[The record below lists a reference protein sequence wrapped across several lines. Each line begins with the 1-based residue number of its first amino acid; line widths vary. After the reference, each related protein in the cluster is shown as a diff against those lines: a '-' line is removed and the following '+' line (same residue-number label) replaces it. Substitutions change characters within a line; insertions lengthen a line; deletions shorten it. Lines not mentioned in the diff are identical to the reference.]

1 MNKPVKYGLIL
12 LLILIAFGAAGVWY
26 LSSRDV
32 GTDYVAQTAKNLTRD
47 RLGAELSIETVSGNP
62 LTGFTAQ
69 SLDLSLEESTIITV
83 REVRVRLDLL
93 SLVKGSPQIR
103 SVKLDGADVDIHE
116 LAKLELPKTDSASAV
131 LPELTF
137 GFTDCTVRSKAGD
150 FLLEEGVITL
160 EPGKFQVESSLEFKG
175 VQAKGEASFLAGEGK
190 LSLVNLDM
198 RIGTGRLEL
207 SGDLFPE
214 VDAGGTLTDM
224 EMETLVRLWPMLG
237 NNFSGPF
244 STNIK
249 ASGSWPDVGLRGN
262 IAIDKGTIYGI
273 SLQGARSSWWFR
285 GEKLWFEEIS
295 GLANGS
301 SISGA
306 VGLVFRGLPPE
317 THLKLASTEVNID
330 TWKKSFPWLS
340 FAAGTLES
348 LEIDLVR
355 SKGLLTGPVKFSAP
369 SMEITKQPLE
379 DVKASLLLGEDGRVK
394 VDMTGKW
401 LGAPVNAK
409 GTVQLTGEV
418 PSLDLTVTG
427 NSLPLHKASS
437 VFSLESLALQ
447 GDAEG
452 TVRIL
457 GKANSPNF
465 EGDLR
470 SKKIRVMEEVV
481 NSPRIAFSYDG
492 KSFTMKSF
500 SANWRGLPIKGSGT
514 VSGIGTEKASLNLSG
529 TTDKVKASV
538 FTGLLPAL
546 SGTEPAGEIETKWKL
561 SGPAQKPS
569 LALDINSPDLTLP
582 GSVVLK
588 NVAASAS
595 FSIPPQKDEIGLKVE
610 ARADSAAYGDFSMTE
625 LTGKF
630 ATGKDLL
637 RVDDFSG
644 KILSGNL
651 NASGIINFAKEKGG
665 TPLLDLEGKLTG
677 VDLETFSKKD
687 FPLSGQVSGS
697 FKVAG
702 PLDGPAVTFEAESFE
717 LSIGGYMLKSAAAS
731 GTVDKEGITV
741 DAFSAA
747 IGEGT
752 LKGKGFVSLSGESP
766 SANFSVTGTELD
778 LAYLTREVKAARNAG
793 VEGTVDVTLKGT
805 LAEGA
810 LSGAGEVFAERFSV
824 YGFTAEDL
832 YAPVSLEGMLAKIER
847 AEGSV
852 FDGALAANVTLD
864 LGTNVWKVDAEV
876 SGFDIAKAVGE
887 AFDIGGRVTGTGT
900 LKATIEHGKSQA
912 MPLTGQGR
920 FTATEGEISGF
931 KAVDALT
938 AAYGGTGIR
947 YNRADSHFS
956 LGGNMLTLMPGS
968 RITAPPGDPLYR
980 YMMVDGP
987 LGFSS
992 NLDLHCSGNVNVQA
1006 LNVLFGALEGL
1017 LGTETLDSQQMLQNF
1032 LGGFLGGMSRKDFR
1046 DVSFDI
1052 VGTWEKPSITKLK
1065 IAVPEKGPD
1074 PIPTSEEDKDRE
1086 GNQQKI
1092 NIEIPTGGGSG
1103 SGESVGDQ
1111 IRQQILRQIFNGQN

>member
-47 RLGAELSIETVSGNP
+47 RLGAELSIEAVSGNP

-116 LAKLELPKTDSASAV
+116 LAKLELRKTDSASAV

-249 ASGSWPDVGLRGN
+249 ASGSWPDVGVRGN

-301 SISGA
+301 PISGA

-355 SKGLLTGPVKFSAP
+355 SKGFLTGPVKFSAP
-369 SMEITKQPLE
+369 SMGITKQPLE
-379 DVKASLLLGEDGRVK
+379 DVKASLLLGEDGRIK

-409 GTVQLTGEV
+409 GTVQFTGEV

-457 GKANSPNF
+457 GRVNSPNF

-492 KSFTMKSF
+492 KSITMKSF
-500 SANWRGLPIKGSGT
+500 SASWRGLPIKGSGT
-514 VSGIGTEKASLNLSG
+514 VSGLGTDEASLNLSG
-529 TTDKVKASV
+529 TTGKINASV
-538 FTGLLPAL
+538 LEGFIPAL
-546 SGTEPAGEIETKWKL
+546 SGNKPAGDIEASWKL
-561 SGPAQKPS
+561 SGPVQKPL
-569 LALDINSPDLTLP
+569 LALDVKSADLTLP
-582 GSVVLK
+582 GPVSLE
-588 NVAASAS
+588 NVAAFAS
-595 FSIPPQKDEIGLKVE
+595 VSLPSQNTGATLKVE
-610 ARADSAAYGDFSMTE
+610 ARADSASCGDFSITG

-630 ATGKDLL
+630 STGKGFL

-644 KILSGNL
+644 KLLSGNL
-651 NASGIINFAKEKGG
+651 DASGIINLAKEKGG
-665 TPLLDLEGKLTG
+665 KPVIDLDCELSEG
-677 VDLETFSKKD
+677 DLAAFSKKG
-687 FPLSGQVSGS
+687 FPLSGQVFGS
-697 FKVAG
+697 FKVTG
-702 PLDGPAVTFEAESFE
+702 PLDGLSVVFEAGSPE
-717 LSIGGYMLKSAAAS
+717 LSIQGYMLKSVAAS
-731 GTVDKEGITV
+731 GTAGMEGV
-741 DAFSAA
+741 MVEAFSAA
-747 IGEGT
+747 IGEGS
-752 LKGKGFVSLSGESP
+752 LEGKGSVSLSGESP
-766 SANFSVTGTELD
+766 AAEFSVIGTGLD

-793 VEGTVDVTLKGT
+793 IEGAVDVSLKGS
-805 LAEGA
+805 LAGGA
-810 LSGAGEVFAERFSV
+810 WAGNGEVFAERLSA
-824 YGFTAEDL
+824 YGFTAEDV
-832 YAPVSLEGMLAKIER
+832 YAPVSLEGKLAKIQK
-847 AEGSV
+847 AQGSV
-852 FDGALAANVTLD
+852 YDGSLLANATLD
-864 LGTNVWKVDAEV
+864 LGTNVWKIDAEV
-876 SGFDIAKAVGE
+876 SGFDIAKAVSA
-887 AFDIGGRVTGTGT
+887 AFNIGGQITGTGT
-900 LKATIEHGKSQA
+900 LKASIEHGKSQA

-920 FTATEGEISGF
+920 FTSTGGEISGF
-931 KAVDALT
+931 KAVEAIT

-947 YNRADSHFS
+947 YNRAESHFS
-956 LGGNMLTLMPGS
+956 LGGNMITLMPGS
-968 RITAPPGDPLYR
+968 TITAPPGDPLYR
-980 YMMVDGP
+980 YMMVDGI

-992 NLDLHCSGNVNVQA
+992 NLDLHCSGNLNVQA
-1006 LNVLFGALEGL
+1006 LNIFFGALEGL
-1017 LGTETLDSQQMLQNF
+1017 LGTETLDAQQMLQNF

-1052 VGTWEKPSITKLK
+1052 TGTWDKPIITKLK

-1074 PIPTSEEDKDRE
+1074 PIPTSEEDENRK
-1086 GNQQKI
+1086 GSQQKI
-1092 NIEIPTGGGSG
+1092 NIEIPTGGSS

-1111 IRQQILRQIFNGQN
+1111 IRQQILQQIFNGQD

>member
-47 RLGAELSIETVSGNP
+47 RLQAELSIGDVSGNP
-62 LTGFTAQ
+62 LTGFTAE
-69 SLDLSLEESTIITV
+69 SLRLFREDTTIITV
-83 REVRVRLDLL
+83 REVRFQLDLL

-103 SVKLDGADVDIHE
+103 SVKLDGADLDTLE
-116 LAKLELPKTDSASAV
+116 LAKLTPAGTDGPPAKLPAMTVEFTDST
-131 LPELTF
+131 LRT
-137 GFTDCTVRSKAGD
+137 KAGD
-150 FLLEEGVITL
+150 FLLEDGGITL
-160 EPGKFQVESSLEFKG
+160 KPGGFQVNSSLEFKG
-175 VQAKGEASFLAGEGK
+175 VQAKGDASFLFGEGK
-190 LSLVNLDM
+190 LYLENLDM
-198 RIGTGRLEL
+198 RTGQGRIQL

-214 VDAGGTLTDM
+214 VDAGGTLADM
-224 EMETLVRLWPMLG
+224 DMETLGQLWPVLG
-237 NNFSGPF
+237 GKFSGTF
-244 STNIK
+244 SANIK
-249 ASGSWPDVGLRGN
+249 AFGDWPNVRARGD
-262 IAIDKGTIYGI
+262 IAIDKGTVFGI
-273 SLQGARSSWWFR
+273 SLQGVRSSWWFR
-285 GEKLWFEEIS
+285 GEKLWFEDIT
-295 GLANGS
+295 GFANGS
-301 SISGA
+301 PLSGA
-306 VGLVFRGLPPE
+306 AGLVFSGLPPE
-317 THLKLASTEVNID
+317 THLKLTGTEVNLD
-330 TWKKSFPWLS
+330 TWKKTFPWLS
-340 FAAGTLES
+340 FAGGNLES
-348 LEIDLVR
+348 LEIDLTR
-355 SKGLLTGPVKFSAP
+355 SAGVFTGRVSFSAP
-369 SMEITKQPLE
+369 SMEIAKQLLE
-379 DVKASLLLGEDGRVK
+379 AVRASLELKDDRSIK
-394 VDMTGKW
+394 VDMNGKW
-401 LGAPVNAK
+401 LDTPVNAK
-409 GTVQLTGEV
+409 GTVNLSDGA

-427 NSLPLHKASS
+427 KGLALHKAS
-437 VFSLESLALQ
+437 AIIPAGNPPLQ
-447 GDAEG
+447 GDAELA
-452 TVRIL
+452 VRIL
-457 GKANSPNF
+457 GNVNSPRF
-465 EGDLR
+465 EGELKSER
-470 SKKIRVMEEVV
+470 IRVMEELV

-810 LSGAGEVFAERFSV
+810 LSGAGEVFAERLSA
-824 YGFTAEDL
+824 YGFTAEDV
-832 YAPVSLEGMLAKIER
+832 YAPVSLEGKLAKIQK
-847 AEGSV
+847 AQGSV
-852 FDGALAANVTLD
+852 YDGSLLANATLD
-864 LGTNVWKVDAEV
+864 LGTNVWKIDAEV
-876 SGFDIAKAVGE
+876 SGFDIAKAVSA
-887 AFDIGGRVTGTGT
+887 AFNIGGQITGTGT
-900 LKATIEHGKSQA
+900 LKASIEHGKSQA

-920 FTATEGEISGF
+920 FTSTGGEISGF
-931 KAVDALT
+931 KAVEAIT

-947 YNRADSHFS
+947 YNRAESHFS
-956 LGGNMLTLMPGS
+956 LGGNMITLMPGS
-968 RITAPPGDPLYR
+968 TITAPPGDPLYR
-980 YMMVDGP
+980 YMMVDGI

-992 NLDLHCSGNVNVQA
+992 NLDLHCSGNLNVQA
-1006 LNVLFGALEGL
+1006 LNIFFGALEGL
-1017 LGTETLDSQQMLQNF
+1017 LGTETLDAQQMLQNF

-1052 VGTWEKPSITKLK
+1052 TGTWDKPIITKLK

-1074 PIPTSEEDKDRE
+1074 PIPTSEEDENRK
-1086 GNQQKI
+1086 GSQQKI
-1092 NIEIPTGGGSG
+1092 NIEIPTGGSS

-1111 IRQQILRQIFNGQN
+1111 IRQQILQQIFNGQD

>member
-116 LAKLELPKTDSASAV
+116 LAKLELRKTDSASAV

-214 VDAGGTLTDM
+214 VDAGGTLVNMD
-224 EMETLVRLWPMLG
+224 METLGQLWPVLG
-237 NNFSGPF
+237 GKFSGTF

-249 ASGSWPDVGLRGN
+249 AYGDWPNVGARGD
-262 IAIDKGTIYGI
+262 IAIDKGTVYGI

-285 GEKLWFEEIS
+285 GEKLWFEDIT
-295 GLANGS
+295 GFANGS
-301 SISGA
+301 PLSGA
-306 VGLVFRGLPPE
+306 AGLVFSGLPPE
-317 THLKLASTEVNID
+317 THLKLTGTEVNLN
-330 TWKKSFPWLS
+330 TWKKTFPWLS
-340 FAAGTLES
+340 FAGGNLES
-348 LEIDLVR
+348 LEIDLIRR
-355 SKGLLTGPVKFSAP
+355 SAGVFTGRVSFSAP
-369 SMEITKQPLE
+369 SMEIAKQHLEAVRASLELE
-379 DVKASLLLGEDGRVK
+379 DDRSIK
-394 VDMTGKW
+394 VDMNGKW
-401 LGAPVNAK
+401 FDTPVNTK
-409 GTVQLTGEV
+409 GTVNLSGGA

-427 NSLPLHKASS
+427 KGLALHKASAIIPAGKP
-437 VFSLESLALQ
+437 ALQ

-457 GKANSPNF
+457 GNVNSPRF
-465 EGDLR
+465 EGELK
-470 SKKIRVMEEVV
+470 SEKIRVMEELV

-492 KSFTMKSF
+492 KNITMKSF
-500 SANWRGLPIKGSGT
+500 SASWRGLPIKGSGT
-514 VSGIGTEKASLNLSG
+514 VSGLGTDEASLNLSG
-529 TTDKVKASV
+529 TTGKINASV
-538 FTGLLPAL
+538 LEGFIPAL
-546 SGTEPAGEIETKWKL
+546 SGNKPAGDIEASWKL
-561 SGPAQKPS
+561 SGPVQKPS
-569 LALDINSPDLTLP
+569 LALDVKSADLTFP
-582 GSVVLK
+582 GPVSLK

-595 FSIPPQKDEIGLKVE
+595 VSLPSQNTEAILKVE
-610 ARADSAAYGDFSMTE
+610 AKADSASWGDFSITG

-630 ATGKDLL
+630 STGKGFL

-644 KILSGNL
+644 KLLSGNL
-651 NASGIINFAKEKGG
+651 DASGIINLAKEKGG
-665 TPLLDLEGKLTG
+665 KPVIDLDCELSQG
-677 VDLETFSKKD
+677 DLAAFSKKG
-687 FPLSGQVSGS
+687 FPLSGQVFGS
-697 FKVAG
+697 FKVTG
-702 PLDGPAVTFEAESFE
+702 PLDGLSVVFEAGSPE
-717 LSIGGYMLKSAAAS
+717 LSIRGYMLKSVAAS
-731 GTVDKEGITV
+731 GTAGMEGVTV
-741 DAFSAA
+741 EAFSAA
-747 IGEGT
+747 IGEGS
-752 LKGKGFVSLSGESP
+752 LEGKGSVSLSGESP
-766 SANFSVTGTELD
+766 AAEFSVIGTGVD

-793 VEGTVDVTLKGT
+793 IEGTVDVSLKGS
-805 LAEGA
+805 LAGGA
-810 LSGAGEVFAERFSV
+810 WAGDGEVFAERLSS

-832 YAPVSLEGMLAKIER
+832 YAPVSLEGKLAKIQK
-847 AEGSV
+847 AQGSV
-852 FDGALAANVTLD
+852 YDGSLLANATLD
-864 LGTNVWKVDAEV
+864 LGTNVWKIDAEV
-876 SGFDIAKAVGE
+876 FGFDIAKAVNA
-887 AFDIGGRVTGTGT
+887 AFNIGGHITGTGT
-900 LKATIEHGKSQA
+900 LKASIEHGKSQA
-912 MPLTGQGR
+912 MPLTGQGH

-931 KAVDALT
+931 KAVEAIT

-947 YNRADSHFS
+947 YNRATSHFS
-956 LGGNMLTLMPGS
+956 LGGNMITLMPGS
-968 RITAPPGDPLYR
+968 TITAPPGDPLYR
-980 YMMVDGP
+980 YMMVDGI

-992 NLDLHCSGNVNVQA
+992 NLDLHCSGNLNVQA
-1006 LNVLFGALEGL
+1006 LNIFFGALEGL
-1017 LGTETLDSQQMLQNF
+1017 LGTETLDARQMLQNF

-1052 VGTWEKPSITKLK
+1052 TGTWDKPTITKLK
-1065 IAVPEKGPD
+1065 IVVPEKGPD
-1074 PIPTSEEDKDRE
+1074 PIPTTDEDENRK
-1086 GNQQKI
+1086 GSQQKI
-1092 NIEIPTGGGSG
+1092 NIEIPTGGSS

-1111 IRQQILRQIFNGQN
+1111 IRQQILQQIFNGQD